1 MARRVAYQGTVFT
14 IAFAR
19 EISGACPG
27 CEFFDDLTQLDKAEL
42 MALFQIAG
50 DHGKFYNP
58 EKFGDLGG
66 GLYEFKSFQI
76 RMPFAYAKNERS
88 LILITHGFSRRST
101 RPEKKSRELGESMK
115 KISRSSSWR
124 LQGRRSDENTACSSD
139 GRSGV
144 PETPIC
150 RGAGG

>member
-1 MARRVAYQGTVFT
+1 MARRVAYRGTVFA

-27 CEFFDDLTQLDKAEL
+27 CKFFDDLTQLDKAKL

-66 GLYEFKSFQI
+66 GLYEFKSSQI
-76 RMPFAYAKNERS
+76 RMPFAYAKNERG
-88 LILITHGFSRRST
+88 LILITHGFFKKKDKT
-101 RPEKKSRELGESMK
+101 RKEEIARAWRIYEEDQPRIKLAIAGKKKR
-115 KISRSSSWR
+115 
-124 LQGRRSDENTACSSD
+124 
-139 GRSGV
+139 
-144 PETPIC
+144 
-150 RGAGG
+150 